1 MSEPIE
7 LDVSQLPGY
16 AFSHRSLM
24 WWGTLGIMVIEGT
37 VFVLSIATY
46 FYLRNF
52 VPEWP
57 PNLRPPD
64 LFWGTL
70 NLIVLLLSGIPNHLY
85 KKAADKEDL
94 LLVRLWLIIALLFAL
109 AFIVIRAFEF
119 GALNCS
125 WDTNAYGSAVWMLLG
140 LHTTHLVTDFL
151 DSIVLAV
158 LMFSPHITGKRF
170 VDVSE
175 NAFYWWFVVLF
186 WIPIFITIYIAPR
199 IL

>member
-1 MSEPIE
+1 M
-7 LDVSQLPGY
+7 
-16 AFSHRSLM
+16 
-24 WWGTLGIMVIEGT
+24 
-37 VFVLSIATY
+37 FVLLIATY

-57 PNLRPPD
+57 PHLRPPD

-109 AFIVIRAFEF
+109 AFIVIRIFEF

-140 LHTTHLVTDFL
+140 VHTTHLVTDFL
-151 DSIVLAV
+151 DSVVLAV
-158 LMFSPHITGKRF
+158 LMFTSHITGKRF
-170 VDVSE
+170 SDVSE

-186 WIPIFITIYIAPR
+186 WVPIYITIYIAPR
-199 IL
+199 IM